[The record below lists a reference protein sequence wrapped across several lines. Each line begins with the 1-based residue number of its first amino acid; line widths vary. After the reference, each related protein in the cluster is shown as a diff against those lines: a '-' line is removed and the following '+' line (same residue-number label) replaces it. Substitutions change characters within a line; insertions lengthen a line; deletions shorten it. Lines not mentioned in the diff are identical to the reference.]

1 MDKHALKDEGIVS
14 VVIAVLVTVVLFF
27 IYEPLVLLGVGLI
40 IFILYFFRDP
50 KRQINEDAK
59 IIYAACDGKVVELKD
74 VDEQRFFGGPAKAIH
89 IFMSP
94 SNVHV
99 NRAPITGKVTYQHYQ
114 KGKFVPATRDNC
126 YEVNERN
133 YIGIENDTAKVMIV
147 QVAGIMARR
156 VVSWVEVKQDVKQGD
171 KIGMI
176 KFSSGTQHFLPVSA
190 EILVKPGDTV
200 QAGITP
206 IGRLA

>member
-14 VVIAVLVTVVLFF
+14 VAIAVLVTIALYF
-27 IYEPLVLLGVGLI
+27 IYQPLALLGVGLI

-50 KRQINEDAK
+50 QRQINEDAK
-59 IIYAACDGKVVELKD
+59 FIYAACDGKVVELKD
-74 VDEQRFFGGPAKAIH
+74 VDEQRFFNGPAKAIH

-94 SNVHV
+94 ANVHV

-133 YIGIENDTAKVMIV
+133 YIGIENDAAKVMIV

-156 VVSWVEVKQDVKQGD
+156 VVSWVEVNQAVKQGD

-176 KFSSGTQHFLPVSA
+176 KFSSGTQHFLPASA